1 MNTDFLVYA
10 RKTVKALNDASVV
23 SLVSHWNVRGPNY
36 YETHLLFERVYGSLS
51 ELMDGLV
58 ERLRACGYDP
68 DFAELSGPGISMGF
82 FDAASLIELNLDYVM
97 ALSSVLT
104 LFFNFA
110 STAKDD
116 PRMTGLADLLQ
127 SMASEVLQVQYLLLA
142 ATGH

>member
-1 MNTDFLVYA
+1 MNEDFLVYA
-10 RKTVKALNDASVV
+10 RKAVKALNDASIV
-23 SLVSHWNVRGPNY
+23 SLVSHWNCRGKDF
-36 YETHLLFERVYGSLS
+36 YETHLLFERIYGSLS

-68 DFAELSGPGISMGF
+68 DFEELSGPGISMVY
-82 FDAASLIELNLDYVM
+82 FDAQSLIELNTDYVM
-97 ALSSVLT
+97 ALSSMLT
-104 LFFNFA
+104 VFFNYA

-142 ATGH
+142 AAGH